1 MWLKRKSIS
10 SSTSTKH
17 NVHRQGHVLFGYFTF
32 CLPAEINTLA
42 EKVPQSQSF
51 WMNREISRSVSRD
64 AGGFTSCGELARQ
77 ASHANFLGLHTAGR
91 PQREAPVIEST
102 FWKVE
107 SESRVG
113 GCSPVSP
120 APTPATFQSD
130 WDVFEAALS
139 MFSSPAGTGNDSG

>member
-1 MWLKRKSIS
+1 
-10 SSTSTKH
+10 
-17 NVHRQGHVLFGYFTF
+17 
-32 CLPAEINTLA
+32 
-42 EKVPQSQSF
+42 
-51 WMNREISRSVSRD
+51 MNREISRSVSRD

-77 ASHANFLGLHTAGR
+77 ARHANFVSLHTAGR

-120 APTPATFQSD
+120 APIPATFLTNGADVAQSLQFPHRGEED
-130 WDVFEAALS
+130 E
-139 MFSSPAGTGNDSG
+139 SSPQFGSVFPKRLGCF